1 MINSA
6 NQAQEL
12 NENGSEG
19 SVSVLSAVG
28 GAFCNKYVFISLT
41 SVILAAAALFL
52 GSESFYCIADVSAAA
67 VICLAMW
74 LIQFFFLRKYGLSRK
89 MILGNRKSVDPRL
102 SGSLG
107 DLNSLGSSLGAL
119 AGISVVLLKLF
130 IADGGVFDSGNI
142 VVPLIEALA
151 VALCTG
157 AMISVTTSRSS
168 LRCSLYIIMGRTTGA
183 RGNELLKKT
192 GRVSNS
198 PEFMK
203 RLEKMSC
210 VRVIA
215 SVVVSVTIVMSALSG
230 AGIVFSCVQTA
241 FLCMLA
247 VCLSGSCPIGG
258 EDRLSEKKIPLFSK
272 KGKNLCVLNI
282 FSFITIAFFFLFS
295 FPFRSVYTYYTPRS
309 DFRYDD
315 SSLIEDVE
323 IFSIPQS
330 GDESMMLFN
339 GAFLAA
345 ALMIAVISGVFS
357 LPGGFSSVSQ
367 ISSELFGSAAA
378 VAAAAGF
385 GFIVKSAALDPIQ
398 YLVAISIACLL
409 ILVNFIAY
417 LIGQRRKSE

>member
-52 GSESFYCIADVSAAA
+52 GSESFCCIADVSAAA

-89 MILGNRKSVDPRL
+89 MILVNRKSVDPRL

-130 IADGGVFDSGNI
+130 IADGGAFDSGNI
-142 VVPLIEALA
+142 AVSLLEALA
-151 VALCTG
+151 AALCTG
-157 AMISVTTSRSS
+157 AMISVTTSRPS

-198 PEFMK
+198 PELMK

-230 AGIVFSCVQTA
+230 AGIIFPCVRTA

-258 EDRLSEKKIPLFSK
+258 EDRLSEEKIPLFSK
-272 KGKNLCVLNI
+272 KGKNLCILNI
-282 FSFITIAFFFLFS
+282 FSFLIIMFFFIFS

-315 SSLIEDVE
+315 SSLIEEVE

-330 GDESMMLFN
+330 DESMMLFN
-339 GAFLAA
+339 GAFLVA

-357 LPGGFSSVSQ
+357 LPGGFTSVSQ

-385 GFIVKSAALDPIQ
+385 GFIVKSASLDPIQ

-417 LIGQRRKSE
+417 LIGQRRK